1 MTLQQARVRYKL
13 NVDRHQEQQVGLQ
26 NATAVYSKHAR
37 TPLWLTL
44 VAGVLASPRTAPCWF
59 ESCCWLACHLGEGCT
74 RQPLDQPSPTA
85 CWWYK
90 RAYPAHLYHGLCRP
104 ILQRRELIGS
114 VDFSQRQQ
122 KFAREQDV
130 LTASEDITATLR
142 RTKQLMDQNLE
153 QTHGNISV
161 LGGYLG
167 AGVCVQMMP
176 AVCGSCGRTLHLYS
190 R

>member
-1 MTLQQARVRYKL
+1 M
-13 NVDRHQEQQVGLQ
+13 
-26 NATAVYSKHAR
+26 
-37 TPLWLTL
+37 
-44 VAGVLASPRTAPCWF
+44 
-59 ESCCWLACHLGEGCT
+59 
-74 RQPLDQPSPTA
+74 
-85 CWWYK
+85 
-90 RAYPAHLYHGLCRP
+90 
-104 ILQRRELIGS
+104 QRRELIGS

-167 AGVCVQMMP
+167 AGVC
-176 AVCGSCGRTLHLYS
+176 
-190 R
+190 